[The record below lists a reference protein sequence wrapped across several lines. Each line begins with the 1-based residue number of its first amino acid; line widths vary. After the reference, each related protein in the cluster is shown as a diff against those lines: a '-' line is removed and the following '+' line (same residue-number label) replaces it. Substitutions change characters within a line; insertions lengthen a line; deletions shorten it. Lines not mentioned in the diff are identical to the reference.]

1 VIDATGEPEEKIAGT
16 FKLDEDVA
24 TITFTERILKLD
36 GWIEWYKILRT
47 DGRGFFGTW
56 FTESGPTI
64 PWKGYFCASAATT
77 H

>member
-1 VIDATGEPEEKIAGT
+1 M
-16 FKLDEDVA
+16 
-24 TITFTERILKLD
+24 LD

-64 PWKGYFCASAATT
+64 PWKGYFCASGAPM